1 MTMHARSGG
10 SIEIMGLLQGKIA
23 PNTFIVT
30 DAFILPVEGT
40 ETRVNAHEQAYEFM
54 AQYSD
59 SSRTGGMRLENVIG
73 WYHSHPGYGCWLS
86 GIDVTTQETQQS
98 FMDPFLA
105 IVVDPDRTISAGKVE
120 IGAFRTV
127 PEGTKGS
134 EQNDGYQ
141 TIPLAKIEDF
151 GAHAG
156 KYYSL
161 DIEIF
166 KSVLDGRL
174 LDLLWNK
181 YWVQT
186 LSGSPLLQNRE
197 YGTKQMVDLAQKI
210 TRCEHSALISGGNG
224 GKARGTSKSVIQ
236 ESALEKVVKDSAK
249 ITSEE
254 VAGLM
259 SSVVKERVFTAVEVG
274 GAKNT
279 EMKG

>member
-1 MTMHARSGG
+1 
-10 SIEIMGLLQGKIA
+10 
-23 PNTFIVT
+23 
-30 DAFILPVEGT
+30 
-40 ETRVNAHEQAYEFM
+40 
-54 AQYSD
+54 
-59 SSRTGGMRLENVIG
+59 
-73 WYHSHPGYGCWLS
+73 
-86 GIDVTTQETQQS
+86 
-98 FMDPFLA
+98 MDPFLA

-134 EQNDGYQ
+134 DQNDGYQ

-186 LSGSPLLQNRE
+186 LSGSPLVQNRE
-197 YGTKQMVDLAQKI
+197 YGTKQMLDLAQKI
-210 TRCEHSALISGGNG
+210 SRCEHSTMQPSGNGG
-224 GKARGTSKSVIQ
+224 GKARGASKSVIQ
-236 ESALEKVVKDSAK
+236 ESALEKVVKDSTK
-249 ITSEE
+249 IMSEE
-254 VAGLM
+254 LAGLM
-259 SSVVKERVFTAVEVG
+259 SSRVKEKVFEAVEVG
-274 GAKNT
+274 GTNNT
-279 EMKG
+279 EMEG